1 MSGSKAASTDG
12 AAWSGGVSSRGGTEL
27 RAGGGGPASMEPLGA
42 SDPFAAMSQALT
54 PKRAVSYIRV
64 STREQ
69 AERGGTEE
77 GFSIPAQRAA
87 NKRKAASVGAL
98 IVKEFVDRGES
109 ARSANRPA
117 LQQMLAYLQENNSVG
132 ATAGAASRLSGR
144 AAGRQGAAASQ
155 AGRASGTGDEA
166 NRSTS
171 PLEPIDY
178 VIVHKLDRLARN
190 RADDVE
196 INRVLDEAGV
206 RLISTSE
213 NIDQTPGG
221 MLLHG
226 IMSSIAEFYSR
237 NLANEVIKGMSEKAR
252 SGGTLG
258 KAPLGYRNT
267 RSRDPQGQEIRTVE
281 LDPERA
287 PLMRL
292 AFTEYATGRWTVR
305 TLADHLSGLGLTIPA
320 TPSKPAKAITANRL
334 HTLLRHPYYK
344 GIVTFQG
351 VEYPGQHEPLVST
364 ETWQTVQDILISH
377 RNGERERIHTHFLRS
392 AVVCGQCGA
401 RLLVQNA
408 KNRSGTVY
416 PYFVCARRHRSHD
429 CAFRAV
435 LIEQVEARVTD
446 VYRTICLTAQDRALV
461 EQYLLQELAHIEASS
476 QRDIRSLTV
485 RRTNVEDQ
493 RRQLLQAHYA
503 DAIPLDLLK
512 DEQDRLSRELRGI
525 ERTLAGYQAD
535 ATLVR
540 QHLSQ
545 ALDLLEDASRLY
557 TAAPDHLKKQLN
569 QVFFD
574 HILVNPPI
582 DDDGHVVLPGDS
594 SGSEGETDHGP
605 GHDSG
610 ASSGADGGTEPS
622 ELSRMSATPES
633 PSVGGAGAVSRAG
646 ESDES
651 CGEALTAANHA
662 AASAVTPSPVLVND
676 SLSHTA
682 AAAILAFPF
691 DQLSSPHFLATAG
704 RAAQIQP
711 DDGPGDGHGEGLATG
726 AKPEAKQHSASTA
739 PSRVPSS
746 SLISSSRASSDSSAS
761 AGSSVSPAPASS
773 SAQTTPTRMGERCS
787 SDETT
792 EKFLCGVGS
801 YKGVVV
807 RMRGLEPPR
816 HCWH

>member
-27 RAGGGGPASMEPLGA
+27 RAGGGGPASMEPPGA

-144 AAGRQGAAASQ
+144 AAGRQGAALSQ

-267 RSRDPQGQEIRTVE
+267 RSRDPQGREIRTVE

-287 PLMRL
+287 SLMRL
-292 AFTEYATGRWTVR
+292 AFTEYATGQWTVR
-305 TLADHLSGLGLTIPA
+305 TLADHLSGLGLTVPA
-320 TPSKPAKAITANRL
+320 TPSKPAKPITANRL

-351 VEYPGQHEPLVST
+351 VEYPGQHEALVSA
-364 ETWQTVQDILISH
+364 ETWQTVQDILVSH

-435 LIEQVEARVTD
+435 LIEQVEARVAD
-446 VYRTICLTAQDRALV
+446 VYRSVCLSPQDRALV
-461 EQYLLQELAHIEASS
+461 EQYLLQELEQIEASS
-476 QRDIRSLTV
+476 AHDIRSLTV
-485 RRTNVEDQ
+485 RRTHVEDQ

-503 DAIPLDLLK
+503 GAIPLDLLK

-525 ERTLAGYQAD
+525 ERTLTGYQAD
-535 ATLVR
+535 ASLVR

-574 HILVNPPI
+574 HILVNPLI
-582 DDDGHVVLPGDS
+582 DEDGRVVLPGD
-594 SGSEGETDHGP
+594 
-605 GHDSG
+605 G
-610 ASSGADGGTEPS
+610 ASGIS
-622 ELSRMSATPES
+622 EQAKDNDETLTT
-633 PSVGGAGAVSRAG
+633 VG
-646 ESDES
+646 
-651 CGEALTAANHA
+651 LTARPSSA
-662 AASAVTPSPVLVND
+662 AGGVGDSSSAAPTGSTPPILVRD
-676 SLSHTA
+676 SHSHTSA
-682 AAAILAFPF
+682 AVVLAFPF
-691 DQLSSPHFLATAG
+691 NELSGLRLLTVARQAAQGWSGDEQADEPKRRTKPGTKRRTASSAGTSDLSSC
-704 RAAQIQP
+704 
-711 DDGPGDGHGEGLATG
+711 
-726 AKPEAKQHSASTA
+726 SA
-739 PSRVPSS
+739 P
-746 SLISSSRASSDSSAS
+746 SAS
-761 AGSSVSPAPASS
+761 ATSAFSS
-773 SAQTTPTRMGERCS
+773 SPRTTPTRVGERDS
-787 SDETT
+787 FEEST
-792 EKFLCGVGS
+792 EGSFCGAGS
-801 YKGVVV
+801 YKSTVV
-807 RMRGLEPPR
+807 RKKGLEPSRPKAPEPKSGASTSSATR
-816 HCWH
+816 AARLTLPPQGPAVLARGLPATLPQGLAAA